1 MNSLQT
7 KQKTFIVIS
16 VCFIRKRIT
25 LGSQTIERNKFDNY
39 NNKMNI
45 VIYFGLTLTQVK
57 TSEASI
63 FQIF

>member
-1 MNSLQT
+1 MS
-7 KQKTFIVIS
+7 
-16 VCFIRKRIT
+16 
-25 LGSQTIERNKFDNY
+25 SQTIERNKFNNY
-39 NNKMNI
+39 NNRLNN